1 MAEFDIDQALALV
14 AEAVRP
20 YPPAALFQ
28 LAAEGYNTPFEQL
41 VACIISIRTYD
52 EVTIPT
58 AHHLFAQAR
67 TPQQIAALT
76 PRQIAQ
82 LIQASTFAERKAGQ
96 IHTIAQT
103 LTAEYHNQLPCER
116 ELILSFHGVGPKCA
130 NLTLGIACGQPA
142 ISVDTHVH
150 RITNRWGYVHTKSP
164 EQTMAALE
172 AKLPQKYWLEI
183 NRLLVPFGK
192 HICQPRVPRC
202 TICPLFAMCPRLG
215 VRSYR

>member
-1 MAEFDIDQALALV
+1 MAQFDIDQVMKLV

-28 LAAEGYNTPFEQL
+28 LADEGYNTPFEQL
-41 VACIISIRTYD
+41 IACIISIRTYD

-58 AHHLFAQAR
+58 AHKLFAQAR
-67 TPQQIAALT
+67 TPKEMAALN
-76 PRQIAQ
+76 PQKIGE
-82 LIQASTFAERKAGQ
+82 LIQASSFAERKAGQ
-96 IHTIAQT
+96 IHAIAKI
-103 LTAEYHNQLPCER
+103 LSEEYDNQLPCDR
-116 ELILSFHGVGPKCA
+116 KRILSFHGVGPKCA

-150 RITNRWGYVHTKSP
+150 RITNRWGYVQTKSP
-164 EQTMAALE
+164 EDTMAALE

-192 HICQPRVPRC
+192 HICQPRVPHC
-202 TICPLFAMCPRLG
+202 TACPLFALCPRIG

>member
-1 MAEFDIDQALALV
+1 MAEFDIDQVLALV

-20 YPPAALFQ
+20 YLPAALFQ

-41 VACIISIRTYD
+41 IACIISIRTYD
-52 EVTIPT
+52 EVTIPI
-58 AHHLFAQAR
+58 ARQLFAQAR
-67 TPQQIAALT
+67 TPQQMTALT

-96 IHTIAQT
+96 IRTIAQT
-103 LTAEYHNQLPCER
+103 LTAEYQNQLPCDR

-150 RITNRWGYVHTKSP
+150 RIANRWGYVHTKTP

-172 AKLPQKYWLEI
+172 TKLPQKQWLEI

-192 HICQPRVPRC
+192 HICQPRVPHC
-202 TICPLFAMCPRLG
+202 TACPLFAMCPRIG
-215 VRSYR
+215 VRAYK